1 MMTKFVQTFVKVT
14 GWLPQKLVF
23 RTKIYY
29 EDRTR
34 MGRRIQG
41 PAILISNHTS
51 VFDYAVL
58 LFVFFSRTLYY
69 QMAELLFKKK
79 FLRIFLPLMGGI
91 RVDRGA
97 NEFGFM
103 ARSEEIL
110 RRGGVVGIFPEGR
123 LPRTGETRPLPFG
136 PGAAFIAFST
146 GAPIIP
152 VYTDGAY
159 FGRQRARVIIGTP
172 LYPEALVDAK
182 LTQKEN
188 IQRINTAMREKIVK
202 LEEQLNERKK
212 EEK

>member
-1 MMTKFVQTFVKVT
+1 MMTKFVQAFVKVT

-79 FLRIFLPLMGGI
+79 FLHIFLPLMGGI

-110 RRGGVVGIFPEGR
+110 RREIGRTFEGVLEDAGVYKCDGAGREAFLRFVRTVG
-123 LPRTGETRPLPFG
+123 GET
-136 PGAAFIAFST
+136 
-146 GAPIIP
+146 
-152 VYTDGAY
+152 V
-159 FGRQRARVIIGTP
+159 
-172 LYPEALVDAK
+172 
-182 LTQKEN
+182 
-188 IQRINTAMREKIVK
+188 
-202 LEEQLNERKK
+202 
-212 EEK
+212 